1 MLLLWPASGLER
13 WEAMLTILELLAPAG
28 DPLSPRSLV
37 GVVDEDSD
45 EEDELG
51 EDTGG
56 ERTRDEFAFRRA
68 S

>member
-1 MLLLWPASGLER
+1 
-13 WEAMLTILELLAPAG
+13 MLTILELLAPAG
-28 DPLSPRSLV
+28 EPLSPRSLV

-45 EEDELG
+45 EEEELG